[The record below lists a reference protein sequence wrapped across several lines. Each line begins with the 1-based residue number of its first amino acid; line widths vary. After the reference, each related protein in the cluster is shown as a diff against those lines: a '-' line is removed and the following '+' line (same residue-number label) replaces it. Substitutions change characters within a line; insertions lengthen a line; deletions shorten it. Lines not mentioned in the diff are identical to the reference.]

1 MRYLQNF
8 FINENVAQAKALLK
22 KISISETDPDF
33 IKIREMLRGHDG
45 YVYWFTKLR
54 FSDNQSMDEL
64 KNIWNAIND
73 NSGLVNFFTKKV
85 VDLEKAEDF
94 WDQYE
99 RAKLVSGA
107 KKVLNQFPANQK
119 RLFNLE
125 DQKDF
130 DLLVSLS
137 KSKSLPALIRKISS
151 YRDKKSL
158 VDAANRL
165 LSSSFEGKFDELIK
179 LINSVDAD
187 IKVADEENNIII
199 CQVTYPQI
207 KVLGG
212 DTSWCIVG
220 SQGTFN
226 SYAGGG
232 FQWVIFLVDNFGTND
247 RMSKIGLTTHYGFTT
262 AHDKYDG
269 FVNKERLE
277 KILEERGVDL
287 SDFYISKENLS
298 AMDNWDQI
306 SVELLI
312 AKGFTKEQIIKRKNI
327 FRDKSKYYRQSVSKS
342 DIEYFTEDEK
352 EKWDLEDK
360 IEITWSYVSKI
371 SVENI
376 LKRNL
381 INRLDNAINFTNLK
395 QLDITKQQILDYKIY
410 ESDKVYLNTTDLNYF
425 TKEEIIK
432 YKIIK
437 FIRHGVTLS
446 FLIKN
451 GFTKQDIIDNE
462 IYKFGNIGIDAE
474 SLSYFSKEELIN
486 YKIIDKANSIP
497 YNILFSLGFT
507 KKEITEKY
515 SNVLDGLTRNVVEF
529 FKGKTKVQVR
539 NRLYETFWSDDR
551 AKLGV
556 NHESEYKV
564 ILLAMTLYD
573 IDSTMIS
580 LTKKRGSKNLYDL
593 FRSTRI
599 EVEKS
604 NLETLY
610 SLGFK
615 IVDKDTFSIFMDI
628 FMSDRGNTVS
638 KIADVIKFRSFFN
651 KGDIEYG
658 FCTKY
663 LLKSLKP
670 SGDFGSRLWF
680 DYFDLAQYKNILFSC
695 EEKDEILSALKK
707 SKMDRYSWDFK
718 TKREKD
724 AGYGSYSNE
733 NTIKFMEILGVTK
746 KEIELRGLKKF
757 VSDVFEESSS
767 SIDPAIKYLEGIGFE
782 LDEDDI
788 IEIIKGALKPER
800 SSTDDKGEKITIYD
814 EDYYQ
819 ELIDRDIR
827 VQESLPWLQAY
838 FEKNNKLSEYQE
850 KNYRDL
856 FAKGGKKWI
865 AEFEKKL
872 EYVKQKELYY
882 KVVSDLKDVFGSGTY
897 RRGMSPEKWYETY
910 FDIYPKVE
918 DKFHGWDKNVND
930 IKVIWILAKLDKL
943 DEIESFYDWS
953 SINANDGRRTGFS
966 FDNNLLHSIAKLLCR
981 VDSEYDRT
989 FSNLSLS
996 DEQIKNLYK
1005 LVVSKVDESQYWV
1018 KKYLLVCYYL
1028 YDKRKY
1034 NKFVSEVS
1042 SMRNNY
1048 SYNKYNRYGDFKEKA
1063 NMTFRIDAF
1072 RYILK
1077 YLAKKDNFTEFKKL
1091 VDMIMINRKS
1101 TSRALKMTNVEY
1113 KQTLE
1118 FLEDYCRGNRDFNE
1132 KKEELIKSIKK
1143 EYNKVEESFIL
1154 KWNEYKKVN

>member
-165 LSSSFEGKFDELIK
+165 LSSSFEGKFGELIK

-220 SQGTFN
+220 SEGTFN

-287 SDFYISKENLS
+287 SDFYISKETLS
-298 AMDNWDQI
+298 EMSNWDQI
-306 SVELLI
+306 SVEVLI
-312 AKGFTKEQIIKRKNI
+312 AKGFTKEQIIKKKNV
-327 FRDKSKYYRQSVSKS
+327 FKDKVKYYRQSVSKS

-376 LKRNL
+376 LKRDL
-381 INRLDNAINFTNLK
+381 INRLDNAVYITNLTDSLK
-395 QLDITKQQILDYKIY
+395 MTKKQILDYKLY
-410 ESDKVYLNTTDLNYF
+410 KSDKVMMLSSNLPFF
-425 TKEEIIK
+425 TKDEIIK
-432 YKIIK
+432 YHIIK
-437 FIRHGVTLS
+437 YIRGITLNS
-446 FLIKN
+446 IIAEH
-451 GFTKQDIIDNE
+451 GFTKQEVIDNE
-462 IYKFGNIGIDAE
+462 FYKLPNVTIDAS

-486 YKIIDKANSIP
+486 YKIINRANSIP
-497 YNILFSLGFT
+497 FNVLFALGFS
-507 KKEITEKY
+507 KKEILENY
-515 SNVLDGLTRNVVEF
+515 SNRLDSLTKSVTEF
-529 FKGKTKVQVR
+529 FKGKTKVQVG
-539 NRLYETFWSDDR
+539 NRLGETFWSDDR
-551 AKLGV
+551 KKLGIDD
-556 NHESEYKV
+556 NQTYKV

-573 IDSTMIS
+573 IDSSVVT
-580 LTKKRGSKNLYDL
+580 LVKKRGTRSLQDF
-593 FRSTRI
+593 FRSGSI
-599 EVEKS
+599 PIEKS
-604 NLETLY
+604 NVETLY

-615 IVDKDTFSIFMDI
+615 IIDEKTFDSFIDLFI
-628 FMSDRGNTVS
+628 SNGGIS
-638 KIADVIKFRSFFN
+638 KIANIITFRSFFN
-651 KGDIEYG
+651 EGDIEYDL
-658 FCTKY
+658 CTAY
-663 LLKSLKP
+663 LAKSIR
-670 SGDFGSRLWF
+670 SRDRIWF
-680 DYFDLAQYKNILFSC
+680 DYFDFMKYKDKIVNC
-695 EEKDEILSALKK
+695 KEKDDILSVLKK
-707 SKMDRYSWDFK
+707 AKTGYSWDFQ

-724 AGYGSYSNE
+724 GGYGSYSNE
-733 NTIKFMEILGVTK
+733 NTIKFMKELGVTK
-746 KEIELRGLKKF
+746 KDIELHGLKKF
-757 VSDVFEESSS
+757 ANDNFDDNGY
-767 SIDPAIKYLEGIGFE
+767 SIDNVTKYLEELGFE
-782 LDEDDI
+782 LDENDI
-788 IEIIKGALKPER
+788 IEIIKGCLKHCER
-800 SSTDDKGEKITIYD
+800 KSKNDKGEDVTILS
-814 EDYYQ
+814 EDYYK
-819 ELIDRDIR
+819 ELIKRDIR
-827 VQESLPWLQAY
+827 VKDSLKWLLAY
-838 FEKNNKLSEYQE
+838 FKQNNKLSDYEE
-850 KNYRDL
+850 KNYREL
-856 FAKGGKKWI
+856 FTKGGKKWV
-865 AEFEKKL
+865 AEFEKQL
-872 EYVKQKELYY
+872 EYVKEKELYY
-882 KVVSDLKDVFGSGTY
+882 KVVSDLKDVFGS
-897 RRGMSPEKWYETY
+897 RRGMTPEKWYETY
-910 FDIYPKVE
+910 FSIYPKIE
-918 DKFHGWDKNVND
+918 GKFHSWDKTIND
-930 IKVIWILAKLDKL
+930 VKVIWILAKLDKL
-943 DEIESFYDWS
+943 NEVDSFFDWS
-953 SINANDGRRTGFS
+953 SIASNDDYRRTGFS
-966 FDNNLLHSIAKLLCR
+966 FDNNLLHSIAKLLCK

-989 FSNLSLS
+989 FKYVELS
-996 DEQIKNLYK
+996 DEQMKNLYN
-1005 LVVSKVDESQYWV
+1005 LVISKVDESKYWV

-1028 YDKRKY
+1028 YDKTKY
-1034 NKFVSEVS
+1034 NKFVSEVT
-1042 SMRNNY
+1042 SMKNNY
-1048 SYNKYNRYGDFKEKA
+1048 TYNKYDRSGDFKEKA
-1063 NMTFRIDAF
+1063 NMTLRIDAF

-1077 YLAKKDNFTEFKKL
+1077 YLARKNNFDEFKRL
-1091 VDMIMINRKS
+1091 VDMIMVNRKA

-1113 KQTLE
+1113 KNTLE
-1118 FLEDYCRGNRDFNE
+1118 FLDDYCRGDKDFSS
-1132 KKEELIKSIKK
+1132 KKQELIKAYKK
-1143 EYNKVEESFIL
+1143 EYSKVEESFIL